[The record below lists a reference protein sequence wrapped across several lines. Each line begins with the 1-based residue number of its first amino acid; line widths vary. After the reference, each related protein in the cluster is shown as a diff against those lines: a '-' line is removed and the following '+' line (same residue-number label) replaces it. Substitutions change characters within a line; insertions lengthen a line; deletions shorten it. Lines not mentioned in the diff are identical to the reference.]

1 MLYMSGKTF
10 STCGRAKRG
19 ETASL
24 KNFCKLIHTVHML
37 FFTLNISPKK
47 VSVSGGYCDVS
58 R

>member
-24 KNFCKLIHTVHML
+24 KNFCTYAVHML

>member
-1 MLYMSGKTF
+1 MSGKTS
-10 STCGRAKRG
+10 STRGRAKCS

-24 KNFCKLIHTVHML
+24 KNFYKLIHTVHML

-47 VSVSGGYCDVS
+47 LSVSGGYFNVS